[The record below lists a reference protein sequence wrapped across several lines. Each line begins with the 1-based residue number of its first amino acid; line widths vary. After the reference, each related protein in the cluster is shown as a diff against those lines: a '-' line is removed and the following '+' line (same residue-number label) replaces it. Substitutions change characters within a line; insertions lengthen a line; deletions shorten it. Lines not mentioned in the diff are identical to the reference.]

1 MMEHLRSRLALLA
14 VLVVATTS
22 ALAQGRDC
30 PAGRPDKLELIVW
43 CSAEPGRNGPTI
55 TFTVRSTLSKATRS
69 ISATL
74 ILTNSQGAKLADL
87 PLSPNLRIRPGT
99 TGTL

>member
-43 CSAEPGRNGPTI
+43 SAEPGRNGLTI

-87 PLSPNLRIRPGT
+87 PLNPDLRIRPGT